1 MTSAP
6 TLKPSPS
13 QTVSVHAPLPRA
25 RMLIVAVGDFGLNIY
40 WRSISYFLLFFYTD
54 VVGLSVASAS
64 VIYMIASIV
73 DGCIDPII
81 GMVIDRTRTRW
92 GRYRPWIAMGSVP
105 LALSFCLLYWVPSA
119 GGTALVV
126 LVTGAHI
133 LFRACYT
140 SVAVP
145 VASLTARVTT
155 DSRERTTLTGYRLLC
170 GTTAG
175 LVVAFC
181 TQPVSAWL
189 GRTQGEGFFWVAA
202 LSGILATAVFML
214 VAIGKALGGGREVF
228 ILLAGSAVKCS
239 SAP

>member
-1 MTSAP
+1 
-6 TLKPSPS
+6 
-13 QTVSVHAPLPRA
+13 
-25 RMLIVAVGDFGLNIY
+25 MLIVAVGDFGLNIY